1 MLKVSC
7 AFSVYI
13 SVWFILQV
21 SHLVLVH
28 PHMYLFILQVSSLVF
43 MHTHVYLFMLQ
54 VSSCV
59 YVYNAGDQL
68 GFSADI

>member
-1 MLKVSC
+1 MGD
-7 AFSVYI
+7 
-13 SVWFILQV
+13 
-21 SHLVLVH
+21 LVLVQILVF
-28 PHMYLFILQVSSLVF
+28 MLQVSSLVF